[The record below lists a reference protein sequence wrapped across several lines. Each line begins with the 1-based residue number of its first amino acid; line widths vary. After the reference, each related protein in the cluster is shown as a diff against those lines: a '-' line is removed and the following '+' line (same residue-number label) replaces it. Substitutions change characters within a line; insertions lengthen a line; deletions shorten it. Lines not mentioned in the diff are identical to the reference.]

1 MALKGECRLL
11 YACTLSAGLVLTS
24 TLLAHLCNNIYR
36 TPERVV
42 VKPEK
47 QSVMLKDT
55 DQFRVFIQNNY
66 PTFLHN
72 VRLSVKPS
80 IETVKVVIEPDAF
93 KVLKPGE
100 RTSFRVTISASP
112 RTPRG
117 RYALTFGISANEIGF
132 RPAETPSI
140 EQLRQVVLTEWRARW
155 YTAGSGILAAETLAR
170 HKDKIGIDYLMHII
184 KQPGGRHVRDMR
196 GRCIRALGSAN
207 CRKQIPFL
215 KQLLSH
221 QDGWMRGNAL
231 LSLGM
236 LKAERNTIREF
247 TNERD
252 RFVRACALAA
262 LAMHKD
268 ESVKSPLEQLVGD
281 SDAYVRVVAA
291 WGLAAMGEKD
301 AVKVLDEVLSSTRD
315 SMLRVLIGD
324 ALVQLAR
331 RQAEMKI

>member
-1 MALKGECRLL
+1 MVLKSGRRVLH
-11 YACTLSAGLVLTS
+11 ACTLMVGLMLTS

-36 TPERVV
+36 TPERVI

-47 QSVMLKDT
+47 QSVTLKDT
-55 DQFRVFIQNNY
+55 DQFRVFVQNNY

-80 IETVKVVIEPDAF
+80 IESVKVIVEPDVF

-100 RTSFRVTISASP
+100 RTSFRVTISAPP

-117 RYALTFGISANEIGF
+117 RYALTFGISAREIGF
-132 RPAETPSI
+132 RPAERPSI
-140 EQLRQVVLTEWRARW
+140 EQLRQVVLKERRARW

-170 HKDKIGIDYLMHII
+170 HGDKIGIDYLLHII
-184 KQPGGRHVRDMR
+184 NQPGGGHIRDMR

-207 CRKQIPFL
+207 CREQIPFL

-221 QDGWMRGNAL
+221 RDGWMRGNAL

-236 LKAERNTIREF
+236 LKAERNTIQKF
-247 TNERD
+247 VKERD
-252 RFVRACALAA
+252 RFVRTCALTA

-268 ESVKSPLEQLVGD
+268 ESVKPSLEQLIND
-281 SDAYVRVVAA
+281 RDAYVRVVSA
-291 WGLAAMGEKD
+291 WGLIAIGEKD
-301 AVKVLDEVLSSTRD
+301 AVKVLDEVLS
-315 SMLRVLIGD
+315 
-324 ALVQLAR
+324 
-331 RQAEMKI
+331 